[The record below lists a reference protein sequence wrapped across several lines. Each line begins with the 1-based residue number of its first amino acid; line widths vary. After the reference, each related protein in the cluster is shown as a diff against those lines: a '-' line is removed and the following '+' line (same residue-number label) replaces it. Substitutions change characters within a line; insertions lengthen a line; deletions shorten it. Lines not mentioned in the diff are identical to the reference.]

1 MWGQIKK
8 RRHKP
13 IRERKNL
20 PDAAGNSGQL
30 RKLRGIQRGSVVVGK
45 CELKPRQEK
54 QMYQG
59 LLWQL
64 FHLCALYCPP
74 QTFPFLND

>member
-1 MWGQIKK
+1 M
-8 RRHKP
+8 
-13 IRERKNL
+13 REHKNL
-20 PDAAGNSGQL
+20 PDAAGNSGQ
-30 RKLRGIQRGSVVVGK
+30 RWKLGGIQRGDMVVGK

-64 FHLCALYCPP
+64 FHLCALYCPL
-74 QTFPFLND
+74 QDFSFFK